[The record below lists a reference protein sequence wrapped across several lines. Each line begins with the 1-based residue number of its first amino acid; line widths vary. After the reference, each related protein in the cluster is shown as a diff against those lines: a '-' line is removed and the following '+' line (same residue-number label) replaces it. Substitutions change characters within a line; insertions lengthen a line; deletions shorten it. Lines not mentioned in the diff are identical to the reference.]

1 MSEGGHSFA
10 VHRLIAWYRA
20 GADVQTG
27 LPLLATYLGHRNVT
41 GTQTYLSM
49 TPALLTEASQ
59 RFAQYA
65 ALPEEVAP

>member
-1 MSEGGHSFA
+1 M
-10 VHRLIAWYRA
+10 
-20 GADVQTG
+20 QTG